1 LATAARALSRARV
14 GRFASWQVGNWAP
27 ATLPTRQLANPPT
40 RSSLPAIAFRFRT
53 APHRASV
60 IGAGSFGTA
69 IAILLERADIRTTL
83 LCRTAEQA
91 ETIAAARENERYLPG
106 VELPERLKIR
116 VLGGVEE
123 QFSRSDLIFVAVPSS
138 GLREALAELV
148 RQGISPR
155 AGLVSLAKGLV
166 PPDGTP
172 PSVALEAEF
181 GPERV
186 ACVGGPAH
194 AREMVEGGA
203 GLVCASHSPALA
215 ERVSETFR
223 AARVVCEAS
232 SDPIGVELAGSAK
245 NAAALAAGATEQ
257 QGLNA
262 AGMAAADI
270 FTEVL
275 ALAELGGARA
285 RTFVGRAGVG
295 DLVATALA
303 QTSRNRSAGELLAA
317 GVPAAEIPGRLG
329 QAVESLE
336 TVPLLARA
344 IERAGIQAPIV
355 SALARLIDGSLPLG
369 DWVALVR
376 VSQPEPERRL
386 GRIASWWRRVR
397 ARFRRAANRPA
408 ALEPGPPERLPAAGR
423 SRS

>member
-1 LATAARALSRARV
+1 
-14 GRFASWQVGNWAP
+14 
-27 ATLPTRQLANPPT
+27 
-40 RSSLPAIAFRFRT
+40 
-53 APHRASV
+53 V

-69 IAILLERADIRTTL
+69 VAILLVRAGMRTTL

-91 ETIAAARENERYLPG
+91 DAMEEARENKRYLPG
-106 VELPERLKIR
+106 VELPERLKVR
-116 VLGGVEE
+116 VLGGVDE
-123 QFSRSDLIFVAVPSS
+123 QFERSDLIFVAVPSS
-138 GLREALAELV
+138 GLSEALAELV
-148 RQGISPR
+148 RQGVSPR
-155 AGLVSLAKGLV
+155 AGIVSLAKGLV
-166 PPDGTP
+166 PPEGIP
-172 PSVALEAEF
+172 PTVALEAQF

-215 ERVSETFR
+215 ERVAEAFR
-223 AARVVCEAS
+223 AAGVMCEAS
-232 SDPIGVELAGSAK
+232 IDPVGVELAGSAK
-245 NAAALAAGATEQ
+245 NAAALAAGATEG

-275 ALAELGGARA
+275 ALARSRGARA
-285 RTFVGRAGVG
+285 GTFVGRSGVG

-303 QTSRNRSAGELLAA
+303 PQSRNRSAGELLAQ
-317 GVPAAEIPGRLG
+317 GVPAKEIPGRLG

-344 IERAGIQAPIV
+344 IEAAGIQAPITT
-355 SALARLIDGSLPLG
+355 ALARLIDGSLPLE

-376 VSQPEPERRL
+376 VSQPRPERPL
-386 GRIASWWRRVR
+386 GRFGAWWRRLR
-397 ARFRRAANRPA
+397 ARFRHRPV
-408 ALEPGPPERLPAAGR
+408 AAG
-423 SRS
+423 